1 MLELSWGGKEP
12 FETHAGPRSFIE
24 DGDTIVMRGHAQG
37 DGYRIGF
44 GECRGTLLP
53 ALDDPYGRSK

>member
-12 FETHAGPRSFIE
+12 LTLDTGETRSFLE
-24 DGDTIVMRGHAQG
+24 DGDRLTLRGHAQG

-44 GECRGTLLP
+44 GEATGTVLP
-53 ALDDPYGRSK
+53 PVDKPDWA